1 MSVYGNYDK
10 TCSGSVNPVPS
21 TSFPVQAPAVII
33 TFLAI
38 KVPLSVWTVMRSPG
52 IISVTL

>member
-33 TFLAI
+33 TFLAL
-38 KVPLSVWTVMRSPG
+38 KDSLLFWTVMTSPG
-52 IISVTL
+52 IIPVTL